1 MTYKEFL
8 SALAKAYKTY
18 AKEEKD
24 NVAYMCLVLDGCNRT
39 GQEQR
44 IRKIFQEQT
53 GNTVFCFPEYCS
65 ELLCEIDVHKK
76 AYTCNAFHEE
86 DLKSITK
93 SRSNN
98 PSFLRAK
105 WLELIASKI
114 V

>member
-1 MTYKEFL
+1 MIYKEFL
-8 SALAKAYKTY
+8 LSLAKAYKTY
-18 AKEEKD
+18 AKEEED
-24 NVAYMCLVLDGCNRT
+24 DVAYMCLVLGECNRT
-39 GQEQR
+39 RQEQR

-76 AYTCNAFHEE
+76 AYNCHSFYEE

-93 SRSNN
+93 SRSDNR
-98 PSFLRAK
+98 SFLRAK